1 MSKSAGRKKLQL
13 DHYDSLLIGKTGSGH
28 PTSEK
33 YYVSKNKC
41 LVTTP
46 YGYSKVG

>member
-1 MSKSAGRKKLQL
+1 MNESTGRKNLQL
-13 DHYDSLLIGKTGSGH
+13 GHYDSLLIAKTGSRH

-41 LVTTP
+41 LVTKP
-46 YGYSKVG
+46 YGYSKTG